1 MLALKPQ
8 VRYSLRASVLFTAML
23 ALWWLELRTPMLF
36 LLRVSESVALRLL
49 ANSNSTEPIA
59 VDAAGDWNF
68 RVPVEDTNGA
78 VKFRAIE
85 FTMARP
91 DLVLFTFSV
100 PVFWAMV
107 LAAPLGRSGIRALIW
122 GTALVALIEVLSL
135 LAQVEM
141 TAYGAAAELHLSADG
156 LAEWSRNFGNRLVI
170 GVVPFAAP
178 VLAAV
183 GLHRELRSQIF
194 TYSVPKRGTPR
205 A

>member
-1 MLALKPQ
+1 MLALRPQ
-8 VRYSLRASVLFTAML
+8 VRYSLRAAALFVVML
-23 ALWWLELRTPMLF
+23 ALWWLALRTPMLF
-36 LLRVSESVALRLL
+36 LLRATESVALSLL
-49 ANSNSTEPIA
+49 ANSNSTEPIE
-59 VDAAGDWNF
+59 VDPSGDWNF

-85 FTMARP
+85 FTMSRP

-107 LAAPLGRSGIRALIW
+107 LAAPLGRSGIRALLW
-122 GTALVALIEVLSL
+122 GTALVSLIEVVAL

-141 TAYGAAAELHLSADG
+141 TAYGAAAELHLSANG
-156 LAEWSRNFGNRLVI
+156 LAEWSRNFGSRLVV

-194 TYSVPKRGTPR
+194 TYSVPGTSTPR

>member
-1 MLALKPQ
+1 MLPLSPQ
-8 VRYSLRASVLFTAML
+8 VRYSLRAGALFIAML
-23 ALWWLELRTPMLF
+23 ALWWLALRTPMLY

-49 ANSNSTEPIA
+49 ANSNSTEPIQ
-59 VDAAGDWNF
+59 VDPCGDWNF
-68 RVPVEDTNGA
+68 RVPVEDA
-78 VKFRAIE
+78 DSKVKFRAIE
-85 FTMARP
+85 FTMERP

-107 LAAPLGRSGIRALIW
+107 LAAPLGRSGVRALLW
-122 GTALVALIEVLSL
+122 GTALVSLIEVLSL

-141 TAYGAAAELHLSADG
+141 TAYGAAAQLHLSADG
-156 LAEWSRNFGNRLVI
+156 LAEWSRNVASRLVV
-170 GVVPFAAP
+170 GVIPFAAP

-194 TYSVPKRGTPR
+194 TYSVPRTSAPR